1 MSERGDLAADDS
13 PGRAPKLPS
22 MDFGTATTTVTR
34 PTRSVRRTSHLDS
47 IVDLPETAAFQ
58 TSLSIWGAA
67 RDLLT
72 DARGTAH
79 VLASADI
86 AASLDEAH
94 LLTSVTSTPALDGL
108 ALDASALVGQSV
120 GRGFRGAID
129 RAVPDERAART
140 PLYLLLDELPVM
152 ALISGY
158 ASLYTDRRSG
168 DRSRAGL
175 KGDICSGWRTGGV
188 MMSSIAS
195 VGKVPIPVGPP
206 AATIERAD
214 DPLGWHAM
222 EPLAPGA
229 MRRRRLVEIRHDTA
243 GESLWTFY
251 AYFRD
256 TFRPSAD
263 EAEIVLHEY
272 ELTGSLD
279 PTGETVT
286 TARAEP
292 RVLPW
297 IECPHAAA
305 SASWIVG
312 HRVDDIRAL
321 VRERFRGIDTCTHL
335 NDLVRSLGDL
345 DVLGA
350 HVTRA

>member
-1 MSERGDLAADDS
+1 MSDDRSS
-13 PGRAPKLPS
+13 PASAPASAPAPAPKMPS
-22 MDFGTATTTVTR
+22 MDFGTATTTVPR
-34 PTRSVRRTSHLDS
+34 SPRSVRRTSHLDS

-58 TSLSIWGAA
+58 TSLSIWGSA

-72 DARGTAH
+72 DVRGVGH
-79 VLASADI
+79 ELASAHI
-86 AASLDEAH
+86 EASLDSSH
-94 LLTSVTSTPALDGL
+94 GLTAVATQPVVDTSN
-108 ALDASALVGQSV
+108 LVGQLV
-120 GRGFRGAID
+120 GRGFRSTID
-129 RAVPDERAART
+129 RAVPDELASRT

-168 DRSRAGL
+168 DSARAGL

-188 MMSSIAS
+188 MMNSIAT
-195 VGKVPIPVGPP
+195 VGRVPIPVGPS
-206 AATIERAD
+206 AAIIERAD
-214 DPLGWHAM
+214 DALAWHPM

-229 MRRRRLVEIRHDTA
+229 MRRRRLVEIRCDDTGNTA
-243 GESLWTFY
+243 RWTFY

-256 TFRPSAD
+256 SFRPS
-263 EAEIVLHEY
+263 ENEVEIVLHEY
-272 ELTGSLD
+272 ELTGALD
-279 PTGETVT
+279 DDGETVI
-286 TARAEP
+286 AAGAEP

-312 HRVDDIRAL
+312 HRVDEIRAL
-321 VRERFRGIDTCTHL
+321 VRDRFRGTATCTHL

-345 DVLGA
+345 DVLRD
-350 HVTRA
+350 HVKKG